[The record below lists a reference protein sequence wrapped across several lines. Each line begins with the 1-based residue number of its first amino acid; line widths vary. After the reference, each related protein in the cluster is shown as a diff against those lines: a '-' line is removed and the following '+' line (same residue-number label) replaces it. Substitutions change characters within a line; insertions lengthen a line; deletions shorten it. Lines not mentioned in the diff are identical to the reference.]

1 MWNFG
6 WEQAGKA
13 ATGKPRRFPGSVVL
27 TQESA
32 EGALGQGS
40 LGPVRGVAI
49 SLTQLPGSEAPAG
62 ARMSPKGNQLLSDI
76 NLIKV

>member
-13 ATGKPRRFPGSVVL
+13 ATGKPRYVPGLVVV
-27 TQESA
+27 TQESP

-40 LGPVRGVAI
+40 LAPVRWVAI
-49 SLTQLPGSEAPAG
+49 GLTQLPDSEAPVG
-62 ARMSPKGNQLLSDI
+62 ARMSPKGNQLLSDV